1 MSNEFSPSG
10 FISDL
15 FMDEKKS
22 ESNPLTGQ
30 KIIDSREVVLE
41 RLTSLM
47 DDEMELV
54 EEKIE
59 VKEMEKTETQSMVV
73 EPKIYTKKEIFN
85 NVVDYFDGDE
95 LAAGVW
101 IDKYSLKNEQGDLL
115 EKNPDD
121 MHRRLAKEF
130 ARIEKN
136 M

>member
-47 DDEMELV
+47 DNEM
-54 EEKIE
+54 
-59 VKEMEKTETQSMVV
+59 
-73 EPKIYTKKEIFN
+73 
-85 NVVDYFDGDE
+85 
-95 LAAGVW
+95 
-101 IDKYSLKNEQGDLL
+101 
-115 EKNPDD
+115 
-121 MHRRLAKEF
+121 
-130 ARIEKN
+130 
-136 M
+136 